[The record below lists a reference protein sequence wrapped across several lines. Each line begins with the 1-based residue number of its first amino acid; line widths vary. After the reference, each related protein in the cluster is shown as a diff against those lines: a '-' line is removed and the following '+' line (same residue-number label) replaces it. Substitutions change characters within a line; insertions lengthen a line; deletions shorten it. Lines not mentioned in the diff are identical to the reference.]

1 MARTTAETTE
11 RRRLSPKAYE
21 EIPGDEYDPYV
32 GPEVSPL
39 EFTWRAVVLGAL
51 FGIIFG
57 AANAYLGLRV
67 GLTVSTSI
75 PIAVM
80 AVAVFRALRGV
91 MGRTTILE
99 HNISQTV
106 GSASSSQASGLIFT
120 IPALFLWGFSPGFTK
135 LLVIA
140 LAGGLLGVLFMIPLR
155 RFLIAG
161 EHGKLPY
168 PEGTACAEVLVAA
181 DAGGTHARNVF
192 MGLGVGALYMF
203 LMRGLNLWPRDV
215 WISLRRVIPKGQIGI
230 DVAPALLGVG
240 YILGAKI
247 GLVMVGGSAIAW
259 LIIIPII
266 ELIGRGMTEPLY
278 PETVQLIVNMS
289 PETLWSRYI
298 RYVGAGAVA
307 TAGIITLARSIP
319 MIVTSFKEGVKGLRS
334 RIEGSAVIEAVKR
347 TEADLPIKVVG
358 IGVTLIVIFLA
369 VMPHVFGFVESMPM
383 RVAGALLVAVFA
395 FFFVTVSSRIVGLVG
410 VTSNP
415 TSGMTIATLLGT
427 SLIFAALGWTDDTGR
442 IAALSIGAVVAISAS
457 IAGDTSQDLKT
468 GFLLG
473 ATPNRQQTGEL
484 IGVLTAG
491 AFICLAILALQNAY
505 GFGGEELPA
514 PQANMMM
521 LVIDG
526 VLQAEIPW
534 TFVLVGVGLAIV
546 AEIARIPS
554 LPFAVGIYLPIT
566 TMTPIFLGGLIRKI
580 MEGRQKDQAARE
592 RVREQGVLYASGL
605 IGGDGIMGV
614 AIAFWAGASG
624 RIPEGI
630 GHEWAGPFAE
640 VLSLI
645 MLAVLATLIIRAARR
660 LVGP

>member
-1 MARTTAETTE
+1 MAETTG
-11 RRRLSPKAYE
+11 RRGLSPKAYE
-21 EIPGDEYDPYV
+21 EIPGGEYEPYIA
-32 GPEVSPL
+32 PETRL
-39 EFTWRAVVLGAL
+39 IEFSWRAVLLGAL
-51 FGIIFG
+51 FGILFG

-80 AVAVFRALRGV
+80 TVAVYRAFVRG
-91 MGRTTILE
+91 GTILE

-120 IPALFLWGFSPGFTK
+120 IPALFLWGFSPGVLK

-155 RFLIAG
+155 RFLIRN

-181 DAGGTHARNVF
+181 DAGGSQARNVF
-192 MGLGVGALYMF
+192 MGLGVGAAYTW
-203 LMRGLNLWPRDV
+203 LMRGLNLWPRDAWV
-215 WISLRRVIPKGQIGI
+215 KVPLLPKGQIGV
-230 DVAPALLGVG
+230 DVAPALIGVG

-247 GLVMVGGSAIAW
+247 GLVMVGGAAISW
-259 LIIIPII
+259 LILIPAI
-266 ELIGRGMTEPLY
+266 EIIGRSMTEPLF
-278 PETVQLIVNMS
+278 PETVQLIADMD
-289 PETLWSRYI
+289 PGTIWTRYI

-307 TAGIITLARSIP
+307 TAGIATLIRSTP
-319 MIVTSFKEGVKGLRS
+319 MIIASFKEGVRGLRS
-334 RIEGSAVIEAVKR
+334 RFDNTAVMRAIKR
-347 TEADLPIKVVG
+347 TDDDLPFNVVLV
-358 IGVTLIVIFLA
+358 GVGVIVLFLA
-369 VMPHVFGFVESMPM
+369 VVPHVFGFIESFTV
-383 RVAGALLVAVFA
+383 RVLAALLVAIFA

-427 SLIFAALGWTDDTGR
+427 SLIFAGLGWTDDAGR
-442 IAALSIGAVVAISAS
+442 VAALSIGAVVAIAAS

-473 ATPNRQQTGEL
+473 ATPRRQQTGEL

-491 AFICLAILALQNAY
+491 FFVCFSILKLNEAY
-505 GFGGEELPA
+505 TFGSAELPA

-534 TFVLVGVGLAIV
+534 RFVLIGVGLGLA
-546 AEIARIPS
+546 AEAFRLPS
-554 LPFAVGIYLPIT
+554 LAFAVGIYLPIT
-566 TMTPIFLGGLIRKI
+566 TMTPIFIGGMIRKI
-580 MEGRQKDQAARE
+580 LEDRQSTRQAKE
-592 RVREQGVLYASGL
+592 DVREQGVLYASGL

-614 AIAFWAGASG
+614 LIAFWAGWKG
-624 RIPEGI
+624 IPKGF
-630 GHEWAGPFAE
+630 GHEWMGSFAGGLAFAML
-640 VLSLI
+640 VLLAYLI
-645 MLAVLATLIIRAARR
+645 VRAAAGALKSPR
-660 LVGP
+660 

>member
-1 MARTTAETTE
+1 MAETTG
-11 RRRLSPKAYE
+11 RRGLSPKAYE
-21 EIPGDEYDPYV
+21 EIPGDQYEPYIAAETRLV
-32 GPEVSPL
+32 
-39 EFTWRAVVLGAL
+39 EFSWRAVVLGAL
-51 FGIIFG
+51 FGIMFG

-80 AVAVFRALRGV
+80 TVAVYRAFVRG
-91 MGRTTILE
+91 GTILE

-120 IPALFLWGFSPGFTK
+120 IPALFLWGFSPGVLK

-140 LAGGLLGVLFMIPLR
+140 LAGGMLGVLFMIPLR
-155 RFLIAG
+155 RFLIRN

-181 DAGGTHARNVF
+181 DAGGSQARNVF
-192 MGLGVGALYMF
+192 MGLGVGAAYTW
-203 LMRGLNLWPRDV
+203 LMRGLNLWPRDAWAKV
-215 WISLRRVIPKGQIGI
+215 PLLPKGQIGV
-230 DVAPALLGVG
+230 DVAPALIGVG

-247 GLVMVGGSAIAW
+247 GLVMVGGAAISW
-259 LIIIPII
+259 LILIPAI
-266 ELIGRGMTEPLY
+266 EIIGRSMTEPLF
-278 PETVQLIVNMS
+278 PETVQLIADMD
-289 PETLWSRYI
+289 PERIWTRYI

-307 TAGIITLARSIP
+307 TAGIATLIRSIP
-319 MIVTSFKEGVKGLRS
+319 MIIASFKEGMRGLRS
-334 RIEGSAVIEAVKR
+334 RLDTTAVAQAIKR
-347 TEADLPIKVVG
+347 TDHDLPFNVVL
-358 IGVTLIVIFLA
+358 IGVGLVVLFLA
-369 VMPHVFGFVESMPM
+369 AMPHVFGFIESFTV
-383 RVAGALLVAVFA
+383 RILAALLVAIFA

-427 SLIFAALGWTDDTGR
+427 SLIFAGLGWTDDMGR
-442 IAALSIGAVVAISAS
+442 VAALSIGAVVAIAAS

-473 ATPNRQQTGEL
+473 ATPRRQQTGEL

-491 AFICLAILALQNAY
+491 FFVCFSILKLNEAYAFGSA
-505 GFGGEELPA
+505 ELPA

-534 TFVLVGVGLAIV
+534 RFVLIGAGLALA
-546 AEIARIPS
+546 AEAFRLPS
-554 LPFAVGIYLPIT
+554 LAFAVGIYLPIT
-566 TMTPIFLGGLIRKI
+566 TMMPIFIGGMIRKI
-580 MEGRQKDQAARE
+580 LEGRQPTKQAKE
-592 RVREQGVLYASGL
+592 EVREQGVLFASGL

-614 AIAFWAGASG
+614 AIAFWAGWKG
-624 RIPEGI
+624 IPEGF
-630 GHEWAGPFAE
+630 GHEWMGSFAGGLALAML
-640 VLSLI
+640 VLLAYLI
-645 MLAVLATLIIRAARR
+645 VRAAQRANR
-660 LVGP
+660 SP

>member
-1 MARTTAETTE
+1 MAKASEARK
-11 RRRLSPKAYE
+11 LSPEAYQ
-21 EIPGDEYDPYV
+21 EIPGKDYRPYIA
-32 GPEVSPL
+32 PELSPP
-39 EFTWRAVVLGAL
+39 EFTWRPIVLGVL
-51 FGIIFG
+51 FGIMFG

-80 AVAVFRALRGV
+80 TVAAFRVL
-91 MGRTTILE
+91 GRATILE

-120 IPALFLWGFSPGFTK
+120 IPALFLWGFSPSMSK

-155 RFLIAG
+155 RFLIRD

-181 DAGGTHARNVF
+181 EAGGAQARNVF
-192 MGLGVGALYMF
+192 VGLGVGALYKW
-203 LMRGLNLWPRDV
+203 LMSGLNLWPRDV
-215 WISLRRVIPKGQIGI
+215 LKSVPGIPKGQIGV
-230 DVAPALLGVG
+230 DVAPALIGVG
-240 YILGAKI
+240 YILGARI

-259 LIIIPII
+259 LIIIPVIDV
-266 ELIGRGMTEPLY
+266 IGRGMTEPLY
-278 PETVQLIVNMS
+278 PETVRLIADMDS
-289 PETLWSRYI
+289 YDIWTRYI

-307 TAGIITLARSIP
+307 TGGIITLLKAVP
-319 MIVTSFKEGVKGLRS
+319 MIVTSFKEGLRGLQTRLE
-334 RIEGSAVIEAVKR
+334 EGAEAVSRMAR
-347 TEADLPIKVVG
+347 TDSDLSLKVVG
-358 IGVTLIVIFLA
+358 IGVGLIVLFLA
-369 VMPHVFGFVESMPM
+369 LAPHVFGFTENVAV
-383 RVAGALLVAVFA
+383 RVMGAILVAIFA

-427 SLIFAALGWTDDTGR
+427 SLIFAALGWTDDVGR
-442 IAALSIGAVVAISAS
+442 IAALSIGAVVAIAAS

-473 ATPNRQQTGEL
+473 ATPARQQTGEL
-484 IGVLTAG
+484 IGVLTAA
-491 AFICLAILALQNAY
+491 AFVVASIVLLENAY
-505 GFGGEELPA
+505 GFGSAELPA

-534 TFVLVGVGLAIV
+534 RLVGVGVALAVV
-546 AEIARIPS
+546 AELVKIPS

-566 TMTPIFLGGLIRKI
+566 TMMPIFIGGMIRKVL
-580 MEGRQKDQAARE
+580 EDRQSDEAARHN
-592 RVREQGVLYASGL
+592 VREQGVLYASGL

-614 AIAFWAGASG
+614 GIAAYAGAVA
-624 RIPEGI
+624 IPEGI
-630 GHEWAGPFAE
+630 GHEWMGPFAD
-640 VLSLI
+640 V
-645 MLAVLATLIIRAARR
+645 LAVIMFVVLGALIVRAARR
-660 LVGP
+660 AA

>member
-1 MARTTAETTE
+1 MAEASE
-11 RRRLSPKAYE
+11 RRRLSSKAYE

-32 GPEVSPL
+32 GPEMSPL
-39 EFTWRAVVLGAL
+39 EFTTRAVILGAL
-51 FGIIFG
+51 FGIVFG

-80 AVAVFRALRGV
+80 TVAVFRALRGV
-91 MGRTTILE
+91 MGKTTILE

-120 IPALFLWGFSPGFTK
+120 IPALFLWGFSPTFMK

-161 EHGKLPY
+161 EHGRLPY

-181 DAGGTHARNVF
+181 DAGGTAARNVF
-192 MGLGVGALYMF
+192 TGLGIGALYTW

-215 WISLRRVIPKGQIGI
+215 WVSLQKVLPKGQIGI
-230 DVAPALLGVG
+230 DVAPALIGVG

-266 ELIGRGMTEPLY
+266 EVIGRGMTEPLY
-278 PETVQLIVNMS
+278 PETVQLITNMS
-289 PETLWSRYI
+289 PETIWTRYI

-307 TAGIITLARSIP
+307 TAGIITLAKSTP
-319 MIVTSFKEGVKGLRS
+319 MIVTSFKEGIRGLRS
-334 RIEGSAVIEAVKR
+334 RLEGSAALEAIKR
-347 TEADLPIKVVG
+347 TDADLPLKVVMV
-358 IGVTLIVIFLA
+358 GVAIIVLFLA
-369 VMPHVFGFVESMPM
+369 LMPHVFGVIESVAV
-383 RVAGALLVAVFA
+383 RVMGAILVAIFA

-491 AFICLAILALQNAY
+491 AFICLSILALNNAY

-534 TFVLVGVGLAIV
+534 TFVLVGVGLAVV
-546 AEIARIPS
+546 AELVRIPS

-566 TMTPIFLGGLIRKI
+566 TMMPIFLGGLIRKI
-580 MEGRQKDQAARE
+580 LEGRQKSKAARE
-592 RVREQGVLYASGL
+592 NVREQGVLYASGL
-605 IGGDGIMGV
+605 IGGDGLMGV
-614 AIAFWAGASG
+614 GIAFWAGASG

-630 GHEWAGPFAE
+630 GHEWLGPFAE
-640 VLSLI
+640 VLSLL
-645 MLAVLATLIIRAARR
+645 MLAVLATLIVRAARR
-660 LVGP
+660 LIT

>member
-1 MARTTAETTE
+1 MAETIG
-11 RRRLSPKAYE
+11 RRGLSPKAYE
-21 EIPGDEYDPYV
+21 EIPGDQYEPYIA
-32 GPEVSPL
+32 PETRLV
-39 EFTWRAVVLGAL
+39 EFSWRAVLLGAL
-51 FGIIFG
+51 FGIMFG

-80 AVAVFRALRGV
+80 TVAVYRAFVRG
-91 MGRTTILE
+91 GTILE

-120 IPALFLWGFSPGFTK
+120 IPALFLWGFSPGVMK

-140 LAGGLLGVLFMIPLR
+140 LAGGMLGVLFMIPLR
-155 RFLIAG
+155 RFLIRN

-181 DAGGTHARNVF
+181 DAGGSQARNVF
-192 MGLGVGALYMF
+192 MGLGVGAAYTW
-203 LMRGLNLWPRDV
+203 LMRGLNLWPRDAWAKV
-215 WISLRRVIPKGQIGI
+215 PLLPKGQVGV
-230 DVAPALLGVG
+230 DVAPALIGVG

-247 GLVMVGGSAIAW
+247 GLVMVGGAAISW
-259 LIIIPII
+259 LILIPAI
-266 ELIGRGMTEPLY
+266 EIIGRSMTEPLF
-278 PETVQLIVNMS
+278 PETVQLIVDMD
-289 PETLWSRYI
+289 PERIWTRYI

-307 TAGIITLARSIP
+307 TAGIATLIRSTP
-319 MIVTSFKEGVKGLRS
+319 MIIASFKEGVRGLRS
-334 RIEGSAVIEAVKR
+334 RFDNTAVAQVIKR
-347 TEADLPIKVVG
+347 TDHDLPFNVVL
-358 IGVTLIVIFLA
+358 IGVGLIVLFLA
-369 VMPHVFGFVESMPM
+369 VVPHVFGFIESFTV
-383 RVAGALLVAVFA
+383 RILAALLVAIFA

-427 SLIFAALGWTDDTGR
+427 SLIFAGLGWTDDMGR
-442 IAALSIGAVVAISAS
+442 VAALSIGAVVAIAAS

-473 ATPNRQQTGEL
+473 ATPRRQQTGEL

-491 AFICLAILALQNAY
+491 FFVCFSILKLHEAYAF
-505 GFGGEELPA
+505 GSSELPA

-534 TFVLVGVGLAIV
+534 RFVLIGVGLALA
-546 AEIARIPS
+546 AEAFRLPS
-554 LPFAVGIYLPIT
+554 LAFAVGIYLPIT
-566 TMTPIFLGGLIRKI
+566 TMMPIFIGGMIRKI
-580 MEGRQKDQAARE
+580 LEGRQRTKQAKE
-592 RVREQGVLYASGL
+592 EVREQGVLYASGL

-614 AIAFWAGASG
+614 GIAFWAGWKG
-624 RIPEGI
+624 IPAGF
-630 GHEWAGPFAE
+630 GHEWMGSFAGGLA
-640 VLSLI
+640 LA
-645 MLAVLATLIIRAARR
+645 MLALLAYLIVRAALWANKSR
-660 LVGP
+660 G

>member
-1 MARTTAETTE
+1 MAETTE

-21 EIPGDEYDPYV
+21 EIPGDEYEPYISAD
-32 GPEVSPL
+32 ERQM
-39 EFTWRAVVLGAL
+39 EFTWRAVFLGAL
-51 FGIIFG
+51 FGIMFG

-80 AVAVFRALRGV
+80 TVAVFRAFLGSS
-91 MGRTTILE
+91 TILE

-120 IPALFLWGFSPGFTK
+120 IPALFLWGFSPGVTK

-155 RFLIAG
+155 RFLIRN

-181 DAGGTHARNVF
+181 DAGGSHARNVF
-192 MGLGVGALYMF
+192 FGLGVGALYTL

-215 WISLRRVIPKGQIGI
+215 WISLQRVLPKGQVGI
-230 DVAPALLGVG
+230 DVAPALISVG
-240 YILGAKI
+240 YILGARI

-266 ELIGRGMTEPLY
+266 ELIGRGMTQPLY
-278 PETVQLIVNMS
+278 PETVQLIANMD
-289 PETLWSRYI
+289 PEQIWTRYI

-307 TAGIITLARSIP
+307 TAGITTLIRSIP
-319 MIVTSFKEGVKGLRS
+319 MIVASFKEGIRGLRS
-334 RIEGSAVIEAVKR
+334 RIEGTALSAALKR
-347 TEADLPIKVVG
+347 TDEDLPVSVVV
-358 IGVTLIVIFLA
+358 IGVSLVVVFLA
-369 VMPHVFGFVESMPM
+369 LMPHVFGMIESIWV
-383 RVAGALLVAVFA
+383 RVLGALLVAVFA

-427 SLIFAALGWTDDTGR
+427 SLIFAGLGWTDDTGKV
-442 IAALSIGAVVAISAS
+442 AALSIGAVVAIAAS

-473 ATPNRQQTGEL
+473 ATPRRQQTGEL
-484 IGVLTAG
+484 IGVLTA
-491 AFICLAILALQNAY
+491 AFFVCASILALESAY
-505 GFGGEELPA
+505 GFGSSELPA
-514 PQANMMM
+514 PQANMMK

-526 VLQAEIPW
+526 VLQADIPW
-534 TFVLVGVGLAIV
+534 AFVLVGVGLALV
-546 AEIARIPS
+546 SEVVRIPS

-580 MEGRQKDQAARE
+580 LEDRQPNQQAKE

-614 AIAFWAGASG
+614 LIAFWAGVFG
-624 RIPEGI
+624 IPRGF
-630 GHEWAGPFAE
+630 GHDWMGPLDQ
-640 VLSLI
+640 VLSLA
-645 MLAVLATLIIRAARR
+645 MLCLLGYLIVRSARR
-660 LVGP
+660 LLDNH

>member
-1 MARTTAETTE
+1 M
-11 RRRLSPKAYE
+11 
-21 EIPGDEYDPYV
+21 
-32 GPEVSPL
+32 SPL

-80 AVAVFRALRGV
+80 TVAVFRAMRSV
-91 MGRTTILE
+91 IGRTTILE

-120 IPALFLWGFSPGFTK
+120 IPALFLWGFSPDFTK

-192 MGLGVGALYMF
+192 MGLGVGALYTF

-215 WISLRRVIPKGQIGI
+215 WLSLRRLIPKGQVGI
-230 DVAPALLGVG
+230 DVAPALIGVG
-240 YILGAKI
+240 YILGARI

-259 LIIIPII
+259 LVIIPII
-266 ELIGRGMTEPLY
+266 ELIGRGLNAPLY

-289 PETLWSRYI
+289 PETLWTRYI

-307 TAGIITLARSIP
+307 TAGIITLAKSTP
-319 MIVTSFKEGVKGLRS
+319 MIAASFKEGMKGLRR
-334 RIEGSAVIEAVKR
+334 RIEGLALVEAAKR

-358 IGVTLIVIFLA
+358 IGVAAIVIFLA
-369 VMPHVFGFVESMPM
+369 VMPHVFGFVESVPI

-442 IAALSIGAVVAISAS
+442 IAALSIGAVVAIAAS

-473 ATPNRQQTGEL
+473 ATPSRQQTGEL

-491 AFICLAILALQNAY
+491 AFICLAILALQNVY

-534 TFVLVGVGLAIV
+534 TFVLVGVGLAIA
-546 AEIARIPS
+546 AEIVRIPS

-566 TMTPIFLGGLIRKI
+566 TMTPIFLGGLIRKL
-580 MEGRQKDQAARE
+580 MEDRQKDQATKE

-624 RIPEGI
+624 RIPEGL
-630 GHEWAGPFAE
+630 GHGWMGPFAE

-645 MLAVLATLIIRAARR
+645 MLAVLATLIIQAARR
-660 LVGP
+660 MTAA

>member
-1 MARTTAETTE
+1 M
-11 RRRLSPKAYE
+11 
-21 EIPGDEYDPYV
+21 
-32 GPEVSPL
+32 
-39 EFTWRAVVLGAL
+39 GAL
-51 FGIIFG
+51 FGIVFG

-80 AVAVFRALRGV
+80 TVAVFRAMQGV
-91 MGRTTILE
+91 WGKSTILE

-120 IPALFLWGFSPGFTK
+120 IPALFIWGFSPAVTK

-155 RFLIAG
+155 RFLIKN

-181 DAGGTHARNVF
+181 DAGGTHARPVF
-192 MGLGVGALYMF
+192 YGLGIGMVYTW
-203 LMRGLNLWPRDV
+203 LMRGLTLWPRDV
-215 WISLRRVIPKGQIGI
+215 WIPLNRIIPKGQVGV
-230 DVAPALLGVG
+230 DVAPALIGVG
-240 YILGAKI
+240 YILGARI

-259 LIIIPII
+259 LILIPVI

-278 PETVQLIVNMS
+278 PETVQLIVNMA
-289 PETLWSRYI
+289 PEQIWTRYI

-307 TAGIITLARSIP
+307 TAGIVTLLRSTP
-319 MIVTSFKEGVKGLRS
+319 MIIASFKEGMRGLKARVG
-334 RIEGSAVIEAVKR
+334 GSAGTTEVKR
-347 TEADLPIKVVG
+347 TDNDLPLNVVMW
-358 IGVTLIVIFLA
+358 GVLIVVVFLA
-369 VMPHVFGFVESMPM
+369 VMPHVFGFVESISM
-383 RVAGALLVAVFA
+383 RVLASLLVAIFA

-415 TSGMTIATLLGT
+415 TSGMTIAALLGT
-427 SLIFAALGWTDDTGR
+427 SLIFAGLGWTGDAGR
-442 IAALSIGAVVAISAS
+442 VAALSIGAVVAISAS

-473 ATPNRQQTGEL
+473 ATPRRQQVGEL

-491 AFICLAILALQNAY
+491 FFVCLSILALENAY
-505 GFGGEELPA
+505 GFGSTELPA

-534 TFVLVGVGLAIV
+534 RLVGVGVGLAIL
-546 AEIARIPS
+546 AEIARLPS
-554 LPFAVGIYLPIT
+554 LAFAVGVYLPVT
-566 TMTPIFLGGLIRKI
+566 TMMPIFIGGMIRKI
-580 MEGRQKDQAARE
+580 LEDRQPDTESKN
-592 RVREQGVLYASGL
+592 RVREQGVLFSSGL
-605 IGGDGIMGV
+605 IGGDGLMGV
-614 AIAFWAGASG
+614 GIAFWAGAFG
-624 RIPEGI
+624 IPRGF
-630 GHEWAGPFAE
+630 GHDWMGTFAHILAL
-640 VLSLI
+640 V
-645 MLAVLATLIIRAARR
+645 MLTLLAFLIIRMARR
-660 LVGP
+660 DTGHTV

>member
-1 MARTTAETTE
+1 MPETTA
-11 RRRLSPKAYE
+11 RRGLSPKAYE
-21 EIPGDEYDPYV
+21 EIPGDQYEPYIAAETRIV
-32 GPEVSPL
+32 
-39 EFTWRAVVLGAL
+39 EFSWRAILLGAL
-51 FGIIFG
+51 FGILFG

-80 AVAVFRALRGV
+80 TVAVYRALVRG
-91 MGRTTILE
+91 GTILE

-120 IPALFLWGFSPGFTK
+120 IPALFLWGFSPGVLK

-155 RFLIAG
+155 RFLIRN

-181 DAGGTHARNVF
+181 DAGGSQARNVF
-192 MGLGVGALYMF
+192 LGLGVGAVYTW
-203 LMRGLNLWPRDV
+203 LMRGLNLWPRDAWAKV
-215 WISLRRVIPKGQIGI
+215 PLLPKGQIGV
-230 DVAPALLGVG
+230 DVAPALIGVG

-247 GLVMVGGSAIAW
+247 GLVMVGGAAISW
-259 LIIIPII
+259 LILIPAI
-266 ELIGRGMTEPLY
+266 EIIGRSMTEPLF
-278 PETVQLIVNMS
+278 PETVQLIADMD
-289 PETLWSRYI
+289 PETIWTRYI

-307 TAGIITLARSIP
+307 TAGIATLIRSTP
-319 MIVTSFKEGVKGLRS
+319 MIIASFKEGVRGLRS
-334 RIEGSAVIEAVKR
+334 RLESTAVVEAIKR
-347 TEADLPIKVVG
+347 TDDDLPFSVVLV
-358 IGVTLIVIFLA
+358 GVGVIVLFLA
-369 VMPHVFGFVESMPM
+369 IVPHVFGFIESFTV
-383 RVAGALLVAVFA
+383 RVLAALLVAVFA

-427 SLIFAALGWTDDTGR
+427 SLIFVGLGWTDDAGR
-442 IAALSIGAVVAISAS
+442 VAALSIGAVVAIAAS

-473 ATPNRQQTGEL
+473 ATPRRQQTGEL
-484 IGVLTAG
+484 IGVLTA
-491 AFICLAILALQNAY
+491 AFFVCYSILKLHEAY
-505 GFGGEELPA
+505 AFGSAELPA

-534 TFVLVGVGLAIV
+534 RFVLIGVGLALA
-546 AEIARIPS
+546 AEAFRLPS
-554 LPFAVGIYLPIT
+554 LAFAVGIYLPIT
-566 TMTPIFLGGLIRKI
+566 TMTPIFIGGVIRKFL
-580 MEGRQKDQAARE
+580 ERRQPTQQAKE
-592 RVREQGVLYASGL
+592 EVREQGVLYASGL

-614 AIAFWAGASG
+614 LIAFWAGWRG
-624 RIPEGI
+624 IPEGF
-630 GHEWAGPFAE
+630 GHEWMGSFAGGLA
-640 VLSLI
+640 LAMLTLLAYLI
-645 MLAVLATLIIRAARR
+645 VQAARR
-660 LVGP
+660 TPRSRQ

>member
-1 MARTTAETTE
+1 MSHTTE

-21 EIPGDEYDPYV
+21 DIPGDQYDPYV
-32 GPEVSPL
+32 GADERIA
-39 EFTWRAVVLGAL
+39 EFTMRPVLLGIL
-51 FGIIFG
+51 FGIMFG

-80 AVAVFRALRGV
+80 TVAVFRIFFG
-91 MGRTTILE
+91 GRSTILE

-120 IPALFLWGFSPGFTK
+120 IPALFLWGFSPGVTK

-155 RFLIAG
+155 RFLIKN
-161 EHGKLPY
+161 EHGALPY

-181 DAGGTHARNVF
+181 DAGGTHARPVF
-192 MGLGVGALYMF
+192 LGLGLGMAYTW
-203 LMRGLNLWPRDV
+203 LMKGLNLWPRDLWV
-215 WISLRRVIPKGQIGI
+215 SLNKLVPKAQVGV
-230 DVAPALLGVG
+230 DVAPALISVG
-240 YILGAKI
+240 YILGPRI

-259 LIIIPII
+259 LILIPVI
-266 ELIGRGMTEPLY
+266 EIIGRGLSAPLY
-278 PETVQLIVNMS
+278 PETVELIVDMD
-289 PETLWSRYI
+289 PEMIWTRYI

-307 TAGIITLARSIP
+307 TAGIVTLIRSTP
-319 MIVTSFKEGVKGLRS
+319 MIIASFKEGMRGLRARMEES
-334 RIEGSAVIEAVKR
+334 QVVASLR
-347 TEADLPIKVVG
+347 TDDDLPLNFVLVG
-358 IGVTLIVIFLA
+358 VGVIVLFLVA
-369 VMPHVFGFVESMPM
+369 VPHVFGFVESIPVRIM
-383 RVAGALLVAVFA
+383 GALLVAIFA

-415 TSGMTIATLLGT
+415 TSGMTIAALLGT

-473 ATPNRQQTGEL
+473 ATPKRQQVGEL

-491 AFICLAILALQNAY
+491 FFVCASILALEGAY
-505 GFGGEELPA
+505 GFGSTELPA

-534 TFVLVGVGLAIV
+534 RFVLIGVGLALMSEV
-546 AEIARIPS
+546 FGLPS
-554 LPFAVGIYLPIT
+554 LAFAVGIYLPIT
-566 TMTPIFLGGLIRKI
+566 TMMPIFIGGMIRKVL
-580 MEGRQKDQAARE
+580 EDRQPDAEARS
-592 RVREQGVLYASGL
+592 RVRERGVLFSSGL
-605 IGGDGIMGV
+605 IGGDGLMGV
-614 AIAFWAGASG
+614 GIAFWAGVFG
-624 RIPEGI
+624 IPRGF
-630 GHEWAGPFAE
+630 GHEWLGPFAQ
-640 VLSLI
+640 VLSLA
-645 MLAVLATLIIRAARR
+645 MFAVLAYLIVQQARR
-660 LVGP
+660 RHS

>member
-1 MARTTAETTE
+1 MAEATGGA
-11 RRRLSPKAYE
+11 RRLSPKAYE
-21 EIPGDEYDPYV
+21 EVPGDQYDPYIE
-32 GPEVSPL
+32 PQERL
-39 EFTWRAVVLGAL
+39 KEFTLRAVIMGVL
-51 FGIIFG
+51 FGIMFG

-80 AVAVFRALRGV
+80 TVAIFRALQGV
-91 MGRTTILE
+91 WGSSTILE
-99 HNISQTV
+99 HNMSQTV

-120 IPALFLWGFSPGFTK
+120 IPALFLWGFSPGVLK

-155 RFLIAG
+155 RFLIKN

-181 DAGGTHARNVF
+181 DAGGSQARNVF
-192 MGLGVGALYMF
+192 YGLGVGALYQW
-203 LMRGLNLWPRDV
+203 LMRGLVLWPQDV
-215 WISLRRVIPKGQIGI
+215 WQKVPLLPRAEIGMRVS
-230 DVAPALLGVG
+230 PALLGVG

-247 GLVMVGGSAIAW
+247 GLIMVGGGAIAS
-259 LIIIPII
+259 LILIPGIVI
-266 ELIGRGMTEPLY
+266 LFGDSPTPIY
-278 PETVQLIVNMS
+278 PETVALVSEMTRG
-289 PETLWSRYI
+289 ELWHRYI

-307 TAGIITLARSIP
+307 TAGITTLIRSSP
-319 MIVTSFKEGVKGLRS
+319 MIITSFKEGVRGLRS
-334 RIEGSAVIEAVKR
+334 RMGGTNEQLEVNR
-347 TEADLPIKVVG
+347 TDDDLPLNVVLM
-358 IGVTLIVIFLA
+358 GVVTIVILLAFL
-369 VMPHVFGFVESMPM
+369 PQVFGVFASYAA
-383 RVAGALLVAVFA
+383 RLLGAVLVAIFA

-427 SLIFAALGWTDDTGR
+427 SLVFVGLGWTDDVGKV
-442 IAALSIGAVVAISAS
+442 AALSIGAVVAIAAS

-473 ATPNRQQTGEL
+473 ATPRRQQTGEL

-491 AFICLAILALQNAY
+491 FFVCYSLLVLERAY

-526 VLQAEIPW
+526 VLTQQIPW
-534 TFVLVGVGLAIV
+534 GFVLVGVGLALL
-546 AEIARIPS
+546 AEIFRVPS
-554 LPFAVGIYLPIT
+554 LPLAVGIYLPIT
-566 TMTPIFLGGLIRKI
+566 TMMPIFVGGMIRK
-580 MEGRQKDQAARE
+580 MLEDKQPDNESKH

-605 IGGDGIMGV
+605 VGGVGIMGV
-614 AIAFWAGASG
+614 AIAFWAGVSG
-624 RIPEGI
+624 KIPVGF
-630 GHEWAGPFAE
+630 GYEWLGPFDRLLALA
-640 VLSLI
+640 VFTV
-645 MLAVLATLIIRAARR
+645 LAVLIVRAARR
-660 LVGP
+660 QFNSR

>member
-1 MARTTAETTE
+1 MADSTE

-21 EIPGDEYDPYV
+21 EIPGDQYPPYV
-32 GPEVSPL
+32 EADTWIP
-39 EFTWRAVVLGAL
+39 EFTLRSVIMGAL
-51 FGIIFG
+51 FGVMFG

-80 AVAVFRALRGV
+80 TVAVFRAMQGV
-91 MGRTTILE
+91 WGRSTILE

-120 IPALFLWGFSPGFTK
+120 IPALFLWGFSPSVTK

-155 RFLIAG
+155 RFLIKN

-181 DAGGTHARNVF
+181 DAGGTQARPVF
-192 MGLGVGALYMF
+192 LGLGVGMLYTW
-203 LMRGLNLWPRDV
+203 LMRGLTLWPRDV
-215 WISLRRVIPKGQIGI
+215 WIPLNKVIPKGQVGV
-230 DVAPALLGVG
+230 DVAPALIGVG
-240 YILGAKI
+240 YILGARI

-259 LIIIPII
+259 LILIPII
-266 ELIGRGMTEPLY
+266 ELIGRGMTTPLY
-278 PETVQLIVNMS
+278 PETVELIVNME
-289 PETLWSRYI
+289 PEQIWTRYI

-307 TAGIITLARSIP
+307 TAGIATLIRSTP
-319 MIVTSFKEGVKGLRS
+319 MIIASFKEGLRGLQARM
-334 RIEGSAVIEAVKR
+334 EAGTAKFKR
-347 TEADLPIKVVG
+347 TDDDLPLNFVM
-358 IGVTLIVIFLA
+358 IGVALIVLFLA
-369 VMPHVFGFVESMPM
+369 LMPHVFGFVESVAM
-383 RVAGALLVAVFA
+383 RVLASLLVAVFA

-415 TSGMTIATLLGT
+415 TSGMTIAALLGT
-427 SLIFAALGWTDDTGR
+427 SLIFVALGWTDDIGKV
-442 IAALSIGAVVAISAS
+442 AALSIGAVVAISAS

-473 ATPNRQQTGEL
+473 ATPRRQQVGEL

-491 AFICLAILALQNAY
+491 FFVCASILALEKAY
-505 GFGGEELPA
+505 GFGSTELPA

-534 TFVLVGVGLAIV
+534 RLVLVGVGLAV
-546 AEIARIPS
+546 LAEIARLPS
-554 LPFAVGIYLPIT
+554 LAFAVGVYLPVT
-566 TMTPIFLGGLIRKI
+566 TMMPIFIGGMIRKI
-580 MEGRQKDQAARE
+580 LESRE
-592 RVREQGVLYASGL
+592 PDAEAKNRVREQGVLFSSGL
-605 IGGDGIMGV
+605 IGGDGLMGV
-614 AIAFWAGASG
+614 GIAFWAGAFG
-624 RIPEGI
+624 IPRGF
-630 GHEWAGPFAE
+630 GHDWMGPFAP
-640 VLSLI
+640 
-645 MLAVLATLIIRAARR
+645 VLALVMLTLLAYLIIRMARR
-660 LVGP
+660 QVD

>member
-1 MARTTAETTE
+1 MAETIG
-11 RRRLSPKAYE
+11 RRGLSPKAYE
-21 EIPGDEYDPYV
+21 EIPGDQYEPYIA
-32 GPEVSPL
+32 PETRLV
-39 EFTWRAVVLGAL
+39 EFSWRAVLLGAL
-51 FGIIFG
+51 FGIMFG

-80 AVAVFRALRGV
+80 TVAVYRAFVRG
-91 MGRTTILE
+91 GTILE

-120 IPALFLWGFSPGFTK
+120 IPALFLWGFSPGVMK

-140 LAGGLLGVLFMIPLR
+140 LAGGVLGVLFMIPLR
-155 RFLIAG
+155 RFLIRN

-181 DAGGTHARNVF
+181 DAGGSQARNVF
-192 MGLGVGALYMF
+192 MGLGVGAAYTW
-203 LMRGLNLWPRDV
+203 LMRGLNLWPRDAWAKV
-215 WISLRRVIPKGQIGI
+215 PLLPKGQVGV
-230 DVAPALLGVG
+230 DVAPALIGVG

-247 GLVMVGGSAIAW
+247 GLVMVGGAAISW
-259 LIIIPII
+259 LILIPAI
-266 ELIGRGMTEPLY
+266 EIIGRSITEPLF
-278 PETVQLIVNMS
+278 PETVQLITDMD
-289 PETLWSRYI
+289 PERIWTRYI

-307 TAGIITLARSIP
+307 TAGIATLIRSTP
-319 MIVTSFKEGVKGLRS
+319 MIIASFKEGMRGLRS
-334 RIEGSAVIEAVKR
+334 RFDSTAVAQAFKR
-347 TEADLPIKVVG
+347 TDDDLPFNVVL
-358 IGVTLIVIFLA
+358 IGVGLIVLFLA
-369 VMPHVFGFVESMPM
+369 VMPHVFGFIESFTV
-383 RVAGALLVAVFA
+383 RVLAALLVAIFA

-427 SLIFAALGWTDDTGR
+427 SLIFAGLGWTDDMGR
-442 IAALSIGAVVAISAS
+442 VAALSIGAVVAIAAS

-473 ATPNRQQTGEL
+473 ATPRRQQTGEL

-491 AFICLAILALQNAY
+491 FFVCFSILKLHEAYAF
-505 GFGGEELPA
+505 GSSELPA

-534 TFVLVGVGLAIV
+534 RFVLIGVGLALA
-546 AEIARIPS
+546 AEAARLPS
-554 LPFAVGIYLPIT
+554 LAFAVGIYLPIT
-566 TMTPIFLGGLIRKI
+566 TMMPIFIGGMIRKI
-580 MEGRQKDQAARE
+580 LEGRQPTQQAKE
-592 RVREQGVLYASGL
+592 EVREQGVLYASGL

-614 AIAFWAGASG
+614 AIAFWAGWRG
-624 RIPEGI
+624 IPQGF
-630 GHEWAGPFAE
+630 GHEWMGSFAG
-640 VLSLI
+640 
-645 MLAVLATLIIRAARR
+645 
-660 LVGP
+660 